1 MELNNVLTPKQTV
14 TPKQVSAALQMCAA
28 VAEAIREAKE
38 IPSGT
43 LYTVLCGRVDLPS
56 YEGII
61 RTLKGAGLV
70 AERAHMLTWVGPEV
84 R

>member
-1 MELNNVLTPKQTV
+1 MDNTV
-14 TPKQVSAALQMCAA
+14 TPEKVSAAFHAVAA

-43 LYTVLCGRVDLPS
+43 LYTILMGHMTFESYGRV
-56 YEGII
+56 ITI
-61 RTLKGAGLV
+61 LKGAGLV

-84 R
+84 K